1 MQEIGNLYKE
11 GEYKGNIYMLKNGP
25 DKGELT
31 VLNTTYLWMVY
42 SDDDGATWS
51 DPVDITPQVK
61 KDWML
66 FLGTGPGVGIQL
78 DNGNLVV
85 PVYHSNS
92 NVGASQSSAVII
104 SKDGGETWTIGE
116 SPQKLRGYDPSTMTS
131 GGMLTESQ
139 AVQLNNGNVLLFM
152 RNNYSGKVQVATST
166 DGGLT
171 WDSIKDAGV
180 TDVYCQLSV
189 LHYTKSDG
197 SEWILL
203 SNPAGSGRNNGT
215 VHLGQVN
222 DDGAIDWEHSRL
234 IKEGYYAYSCL
245 TLVDDSGEHANNPL
259 FALMYEGTTSLIRPS
274 MKTISKRE

>member
-104 SKDGGETWTIGE
+104 SEDGGETWTIGE

-152 RNNYSGKVQVATST
+152 
-166 DGGLT
+166 L
-171 WDSIKDAGV
+171 
-180 TDVYCQLSV
+180 
-189 LHYTKSDG
+189 
-197 SEWILL
+197 
-203 SNPAGSGRNNGT
+203 
-215 VHLGQVN
+215 VH
-222 DDGAIDWEHSRL
+222 
-234 IKEGYYAYSCL
+234 
-245 TLVDDSGEHANNPL
+245 PL
-259 FALMYEGTTSLIRPS
+259 
-274 MKTISKRE
+274 

>member
-1 MQEIGNLYKE
+1 MSGSDGDGSPWRWSICPYRCLLYTSYGHVLDAEGNDTGYLVIVSTENGESMQEIGNLYKE

-104 SKDGGETWTIGE
+104 
-116 SPQKLRGYDPSTMTS
+116 R
-131 GGMLTESQ
+131 
-139 AVQLNNGNVLLFM
+139 
-152 RNNYSGKVQVATST
+152 
-166 DGGLT
+166 
-171 WDSIKDAGV
+171 
-180 TDVYCQLSV
+180 DVYKRQVRNAYRSSGCC
-189 LHYTKSDG
+189 G
-197 SEWILL
+197 SWSSCRCGI
-203 SNPAGSGRNNGT
+203 PA
-215 VHLGQVN
+215 
-222 DDGAIDWEHSRL
+222 EHNRW
-234 IKEGYYAYSCL
+234 
-245 TLVDDSGEHANNPL
+245 D
-259 FALMYEGTTSLIRPS
+259 R
-274 MKTISKRE
+274 

>member
-1 MQEIGNLYKE
+1 MDTSQLTTGSGYKEVDGEQLQVLYTNDGTREEFGVIKVMEDGYGHVLDAEGNDTGYLVIVSTENGESMQEIGNLYKE

-92 NVGASQSSAVII
+92 NVGAGQSSAVII
-104 SKDGGETWTIGE
+104 GAAGGAT
-116 SPQKLRGYDPSTMTS
+116 
-131 GGMLTESQ
+131 
-139 AVQLNNGNVLLFM
+139 LL
-152 RNNYSGKVQVATST
+152 
-166 DGGLT
+166 L
-171 WDSIKDAGV
+171 
-180 TDVYCQLSV
+180 
-189 LHYTKSDG
+189 LHKNRKN
-197 SEWILL
+197 E
-203 SNPAGSGRNNGT
+203 
-215 VHLGQVN
+215 
-222 DDGAIDWEHSRL
+222 E
-234 IKEGYYAYSCL
+234 
-245 TLVDDSGEHANNPL
+245 
-259 FALMYEGTTSLIRPS
+259 
-274 MKTISKRE
+274 